1 MPPHI
6 SALDALLYRDWEME
20 VWRSY
25 EAGVMRLIAQGL
37 GAKKLPVYEECIK
50 NDEGT
55 PMTEEAVK
63 EQRKRLLDGL
73 RAG

>member
-6 SALDALLYRDWEME
+6 KALDALLYRDWEKE

-25 EAGVMRLIAQGL
+25 EAKMMRLIAQGL
-37 GAKKLPVYEECIK
+37 GAKKLPTYEECIAV
-50 NDEGT
+50 DEK
-55 PMTEEAVK
+55 PAMTK
-63 EQRKRLLDGL
+63 EQVAAQRRRLLDGL